1 MDPHFCAHR
10 KMARRSRRSRRSRSS
25 RRSRRSRK
33 SRRSRRSRSS
43 RRSNK
48 SRKSKRSRRSKRS
61 RIPRQYLP
69 RSLSRRDRQRQ
80 RRSIEQGTDR
90 PKVKSYTSRRS
101 QWVKKFENKYGESI
115 TNKTWIHNNLL
126 TRAGQNKVLSKGR
139 GAYYSSGSR
148 PNQTKDSW
156 AYARL
161 ASVLM
166 NGPARKVDQKIWD
179 QYKR

>member
-1 MDPHFCAHR
+1 
-10 KMARRSRRSRRSRSS
+10 MARRSRTSRRSRSS
-25 RRSRRSRK
+25 RRSRK
-33 SRRSRRSRSS
+33 SKRSRRSRS
-43 RRSNK
+43 RK
-48 SRKSKRSRRSKRS
+48 SRRSRRSKRS

-80 RRSIEQGTDR
+80 RRSIERGTDR

-126 TRAGQNKVLSKGR
+126 TRTGQDKVLSKGR